1 METEKELVER
11 LARAIQVDRLVNTAI
26 QLIEVP
32 SPTRSAGAVADK
44 LTALPREDGFEVT
57 RPEAGWPESPAV
69 VAKFDTGQP
78 GRTIQFNGHLDTV
91 HFPFV
96 KPRISDGLIY
106 GSGAADMK
114 GGVAAMCEAVRVLR
128 ETEALKGGSV
138 LVTTQDLHEAPWGD
152 QSQLKAIIDE
162 GYVGDGIL
170 VPEYLAHCLPV
181 MGRGGAIL
189 EVAITREGPPV
200 HEVLGGIDQ
209 PSVIE
214 AGAELIQLFAQW
226 DQQLKKKTHPLGDRE
241 SVFMGQ
247 VGAGEIYNQAPT
259 EFRLSGTRR
268 WLPGTGAAEV
278 EQQYRDLI
286 DKVKQRDG
294 IQVDGRFLYLCE
306 PFELDR
312 EHPLVRSFQS
322 AYSTAL
328 GKPLPHGS
336 KRFLDDGNIFM
347 ERTGVPTITHGP
359 DARGAHTL
367 QEEVAIEE
375 LKRVALVYA
384 LTAVLFCGDR
394 L

>member
-11 LARAIQVDRLVNTAI
+11 LAGAIQVDRLVNTAI

-32 SPTRSAGAVADK
+32 SPTRSAGGAADR
-44 LTALPREDGFEVT
+44 LTALLREDGFEVS

-69 VAKFDTGQP
+69 VARFDTGQP

-91 HFPFV
+91 HLPFV
-96 KPRISDGLIY
+96 KPRISEGFIY

-114 GGVAAMCEAVRVLR
+114 GGVAAMCEAVRILR

-138 LVTTQDLHEAPWGD
+138 LVTTEDLHEGPWGD

-189 EVAITREGPPV
+189 EIAIRREGTPV

-214 AGAELIQLFAQW
+214 SGAELIQLLAQW

-286 DKVKQRDG
+286 DKVEQREG
-294 IQVDGRFLYLCE
+294 IKVEGRFLSCAI
-306 PFELDR
+306 
-312 EHPLVRSFQS
+312 PLSW
-322 AYSTAL
+322 T
-328 GKPLPHGS
+328 
-336 KRFLDDGNIFM
+336 GNILWC
-347 ERTGVPTITHGP
+347 EASSPHILRRWENHCPREANGS
-359 DARGAHTL
+359 
-367 QEEVAIEE
+367 
-375 LKRVALVYA
+375 
-384 LTAVLFCGDR
+384 
-394 L
+394 